1 MHHHQNP
8 AHCINEN
15 ILVST
20 LDQDDTKGA
29 REMNLQEREVKTEE
43 KNSSEGSLSSQSPT
57 PSELRDRFFRLAI
70 VNILSNLLVPL
81 AGLIS
86 IAFLGH
92 LMEIRHLAGVTL
104 STVLFNYIY
113 RTLGFLRMGT
123 TGMTAQ
129 AVGRE
134 DQEEVL
140 LTGLRNALIA
150 LGLGITILILQYPL
164 QELGFALLSATSE
177 VKSSGQAYYQ
187 TRIWA
192 APATLLNFV
201 LIGWFLGREHSGKV
215 LILSAVANAA
225 NVLLD
230 YLYIIRWGWESAGAG
245 LAIAVSQYLM
255 LLVGMIFVARE
266 VQFKEV
272 RAVAG
277 RLFDPSDLKAVF
289 ALNGDIFV
297 RTFAFLSTFAIFTN
311 LSSAM
316 GTIMLAENAL
326 LLQVLTLAIYFI
338 DGLAFATESLAGIF
352 IGKGT
357 KEPLAPLLR
366 LAGATSLILGLSIA
380 LVFVIVPNPLF
391 GLLTNHSEVLDC
403 LDIYVPWLVPVLGFG
418 SIAFILDGYFL
429 GLAEGPTIRNAAL
442 TASLVGFVPIAIV
455 AWHLQSTHLL
465 WLALSVF
472 MAARVVTLAVQVPRT
487 LKNDANWL

>member
-1 MHHHQNP
+1 MHHHQNE
-8 AHCINEN
+8 AHCINEH
-15 ILVST
+15 IPLST
-20 LDQDDTKGA
+20 PEPD
-29 REMNLQEREVKTEE
+29 NLL
-43 KNSSEGSLSSQSPT
+43 G
-57 PSELRDRFFRLAI
+57 RFFRLAI
-70 VNILSNLLVPL
+70 INILSNLLVPL

-134 DQEEVL
+134 DQEAVL
-140 LTGLRNALIA
+140 LTGLRNGAIA
-150 LGLGITILILQYPL
+150 LALGIAILILQHPL
-164 QELGFALLSATSE
+164 QDLGFALLSAATD
-177 VKSSGQAYYQ
+177 VKSSGQAYYDG
-187 TRIWA
+187 RIWA

-201 LIGWFLGREHSGKV
+201 LIGWFLGREHTGKV
-215 LILSAVANAA
+215 LILSVVANGA
-225 NVLLD
+225 NVALD
-230 YLYIIRWGWESAGAG
+230 YLYIVRWGWESAGAG
-245 LAIAVSQYLM
+245 MATAVSQYLM
-255 LLVGMIFVARE
+255 LLVGMILAARE

-277 RLFDPSDLKAVF
+277 QLLDTSALKAIF

-316 GTIMLAENAL
+316 GTIMLAQNAL

-338 DGLAFATESLAGIF
+338 DGLAFATETLAGIF
-352 IGKGT
+352 RGKG
-357 KEPLAPLLR
+357 ENEQLAPLLR
-366 LAGATSLILGLSIA
+366 ISGGTSLILGLSLA
-380 LVFVIVPNPLF
+380 LIFVIFSEPLF

-403 LDIYVPWLVPVLGFG
+403 LKIYVPWLLPVLGFG
-418 SIAFILDGYFL
+418 SMAFILDGYFL

-442 TASLVGFVPIAIV
+442 SATLVGFVPLAIA
-455 AWHLQSTHLL
+455 AWQFQSSHLL
-465 WLALSVF
+465 WLALSLF

-487 LKNDANWL
+487 LKG

>member
-1 MHHHQNP
+1 MHHHQNE
-8 AHCINEN
+8 AHCINED
-15 ILVST
+15 IPLST
-20 LDQDDTKGA
+20 PEQD
-29 REMNLQEREVKTEE
+29 NLL
-43 KNSSEGSLSSQSPT
+43 G
-57 PSELRDRFFRLAI
+57 RFFRLAI
-70 VNILSNLLVPL
+70 INILSNLLVPL

-134 DQEEVL
+134 DQEAVL
-140 LTGLRNALIA
+140 LTGLRNGAIA
-150 LGLGITILILQYPL
+150 LALGIAILILQHPL
-164 QELGFALLSATSE
+164 QDLGFALLSAATD
-177 VKSSGQAYYQ
+177 VKSSGQAYYDG
-187 TRIWA
+187 RIWA

-201 LIGWFLGREHSGKV
+201 LIGWFLGREHTGKV
-215 LILSAVANAA
+215 LILSVVANGA
-225 NVLLD
+225 NVALD
-230 YLYIIRWGWESAGAG
+230 YLYIVRWGWESAGAG
-245 LAIAVSQYLM
+245 MATAVSQYLM
-255 LLVGMIFVARE
+255 LLVGMILAARE

-277 RLFDPSDLKAVF
+277 QLLDTSALKAIF

-316 GTIMLAENAL
+316 GTIMLAQNAL

-338 DGLAFATESLAGIF
+338 DGLAFATETLAGIF
-352 IGKGT
+352 RGKG
-357 KEPLAPLLR
+357 ENEQLAPLLR
-366 LAGATSLILGLSIA
+366 ISGGTSLILGLSLA
-380 LVFVIVPNPLF
+380 LIFVIFSEPLF

-403 LDIYVPWLVPVLGFG
+403 LKIYVPWLLPVLGFG
-418 SIAFILDGYFL
+418 SMAFILDGYFL

-442 TASLVGFVPIAIV
+442 SATLVGFVPLAIA
-455 AWHLQSTHLL
+455 AWQFQSSHLL
-465 WLALSVF
+465 WLALSLF

-487 LKNDANWL
+487 LKG

>member
-1 MHHHQNP
+1 MHHHQNE
-8 AHCINEN
+8 AHCINEH
-15 ILVST
+15 IPLST
-20 LDQDDTKGA
+20 PEPD
-29 REMNLQEREVKTEE
+29 NLP
-43 KNSSEGSLSSQSPT
+43 G
-57 PSELRDRFFRLAI
+57 RFFRLAI
-70 VNILSNLLVPL
+70 INILSNLLVPL

-134 DQEEVL
+134 DQEAVL
-140 LTGLRNALIA
+140 LTGLRNGAIA
-150 LGLGITILILQYPL
+150 LGLGIVILILQHPL
-164 QELGFALLSATSE
+164 QDLGFALLSAATD
-177 VKSSGQAYYQ
+177 VKSSGQAYYDG
-187 TRIWA
+187 RIWA

-201 LIGWFLGREHSGKV
+201 LIGWFLGREHTGKV
-215 LILSAVANAA
+215 LILSVVANGA
-225 NVLLD
+225 NVALD
-230 YLYIIRWGWESAGAG
+230 YLYIVRWGWESAGAG
-245 LAIAVSQYLM
+245 MATAVSQYLM
-255 LLVGMIFVARE
+255 LLVGMILVVRE

-277 RLFDPSDLKAVF
+277 QLFDTSALKAIF

-338 DGLAFATESLAGIF
+338 DGLAFATETLAGIF
-352 IGKGT
+352 RGKGAN
-357 KEPLAPLLR
+357 EQLAPLLR
-366 LAGATSLILGLSIA
+366 ISGGTSLILGLSLA
-380 LVFVIVPNPLF
+380 LIFVIFSEPLF

-403 LDIYVPWLVPVLGFG
+403 LDIYVPWLLPVLGFG

-442 TASLVGFVPIAIV
+442 SATLVGFVPLAIA
-455 AWHLQSTHLL
+455 AWQFQSSHLL
-465 WLALSVF
+465 WLALSLF

-487 LKNDANWL
+487 LKG

>member
-1 MHHHQNP
+1 MLQENKT
-8 AHCINEN
+8 HCINEDVP
-15 ILVST
+15 LST
-20 LDQDDTKGA
+20 LNRDDLL
-29 REMNLQEREVKTEE
+29 N
-43 KNSSEGSLSSQSPT
+43 
-57 PSELRDRFFRLAI
+57 RFFRLAI

-86 IAFLGH
+86 VAFLGH

-134 DQEEVL
+134 DHEAVL
-140 LTGLRNALIA
+140 LTGLRNGLIA
-150 LGLGITILILQYPL
+150 LGLGIAILILQHPL
-164 QELGFALLSATSE
+164 QELGFALLSAAPE
-177 VKSSGQAYYQ
+177 VKFSGQAYYNA
-187 TRIWA
+187 RILA

-215 LILSAVANAA
+215 LVLSLAA
-225 NVLLD
+225 NGANIALD

-245 LAIAVSQYLM
+245 LAIALSQYLM
-255 LLVGMIFVARE
+255 LLVGLIFVARE
-266 VQFKEV
+266 IQFKEV

-277 RLFDPSDLKAVF
+277 KLLDPTALKAVF
-289 ALNGDIFV
+289 ALNGDIFI

-311 LSSAM
+311 LSSAL
-316 GTIMLAENAL
+316 GTTMLAETAL

-352 IGKGT
+352 QGKGAS
-357 KEPLAPLLR
+357 EQLAPLLR
-366 LAGATSLILGLSIA
+366 ISLGTGLILGVA
-380 LVFVIVPNPLF
+380 LALGFVLFPEPLF
-391 GLLTNHSEVLDC
+391 GLLTNHAEVLEC
-403 LDIYVPWLVPVLGFG
+403 IDIYVPWLLPVLGFG

-429 GLAEGPTIRNAAL
+429 GLAEGATIRNAAL
-442 TASLVGFVPIAIV
+442 TATLVGFVPIAIIG
-455 AWHLQSTHLL
+455 WQLHNSHLL
-465 WLALSVF
+465 WLALSLF

-487 LKNDANWL
+487 LRSEG